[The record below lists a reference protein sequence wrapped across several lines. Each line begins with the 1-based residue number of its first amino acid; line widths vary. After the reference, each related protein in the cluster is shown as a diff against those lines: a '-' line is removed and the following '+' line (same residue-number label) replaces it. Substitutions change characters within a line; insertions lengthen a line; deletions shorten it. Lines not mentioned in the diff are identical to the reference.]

1 VDEPIKPLAR
11 YSNHVH
17 ILEFFFAWIS
27 FWIACKI
34 DCALQSSFT
43 EIFIQGERK
52 ERLIE
57 MWNST
62 KDKIYSLREG
72 TKPGTKC
79 IGFVL
84 VNELYVSYYE
94 CIRELDA

>member
-1 VDEPIKPLAR
+1 M
-11 YSNHVH
+11 
-17 ILEFFFAWIS
+17 
-27 FWIACKI
+27 
-34 DCALQSSFT
+34 
-43 EIFIQGERK
+43 QGKRK

-84 VNELYVSYYE
+84 VSEFYVSYYE
-94 CIRELDA
+94 CIREFDT

>member
-1 VDEPIKPLAR
+1 M
-11 YSNHVH
+11 
-17 ILEFFFAWIS
+17 
-27 FWIACKI
+27 
-34 DCALQSSFT
+34 
-43 EIFIQGERK
+43 QGKRK

-84 VNELYVSYYE
+84 VSEFYVSYYE
-94 CIRELDA
+94 CIREFDTYHFSQISVRYTIC

>member
-1 VDEPIKPLAR
+1 MKLLAG
-11 YSNHVH
+11 YGIHVH
-17 ILEFFFAWIS
+17 ILEFVFAWLNFWTAIQS
-27 FWIACKI
+27 F
-34 DCALQSSFT
+34 FT
-43 EIFIQGERK
+43 EIFIQGKRK

-84 VNELYVSYYE
+84 VSEFYE
-94 CIRELDA
+94 CIRELGT